1 MTVDYKMGMFIGLA
15 IGDAL
20 GAPLEFQ
27 EAREPDNY
35 LTQFTTGGV
44 HNVSVGEWTDDTSM
58 ALAMATSLIEKGKF
72 DVCHPILRRGLILPE
87 PRELLQWPHERDAPH
102 SSQGRPHRIRLH
114 RHRPGRLGDYP
125 FGFETAL
132 SSRPTAGRRSHQR
145 WSRL

>member
-1 MTVDYKMGMFIGLA
+1 MLSKLITLKSY
-15 IGDAL
+15 
-20 GAPLEFQ
+20 
-27 EAREPDNY
+27 
-35 LTQFTTGGV
+35 
-44 HNVSVGEWTDDTSM
+44 
-58 ALAMATSLIEKGKF
+58 ALAFIILSFLTISSVNAFDISKDASKGKF
-72 DVCHPILRRGLILPE
+72 DVNHTILTKGLILPE